1 VWALSTPNPLHGR
14 WGHLSPKCIDRTSLF
29 FFRNDP
35 ASLAEAI
42 AGDVYMRRET
52 ITMLI
57 HGIPRI
63 TSPSADGARHVA
75 GHCAVPVYG
84 LRSWV
89 DKLLGLVARLGSA
102 RLSSARTTTKPP
114 SAFHLFATGELF
126 ACCGKANF
134 LQERGL
140 T

>member
-1 VWALSTPNPLHGR
+1 MAGGVTSHPNASTA
-14 WGHLSPKCIDRTSLF
+14 HLSF

-63 TSPSADGARHVA
+63 TSPSADG
-75 GHCAVPVYG
+75 
-84 LRSWV
+84 
-89 DKLLGLVARLGSA
+89 
-102 RLSSARTTTKPP
+102 
-114 SAFHLFATGELF
+114 
-126 ACCGKANF
+126 
-134 LQERGL
+134 
-140 T
+140 